1 MISNISLHPDI
12 YHLYLD
18 LNKASSSV
26 PHQALWQILHNYNFR
41 KHIISLIQNLYSH
54 PADHPT
60 VNGLSLFAAMTI
72 RGLRQGCPM
81 SPILFNLFIDPI
93 ICKLSSLLPSHTL
106 SASFSFIDD
115 IALQT
120 ACPKILITTLSFLSD
135 VGPKYGLSF
144 NATKSELHAL
154 NNAPH
159 LTICISSTTH
169 FSTFDQHDKARQY
182 YEYLGVFFFTSQ
194 QNQKKCSSS

>member
-18 LNKASSSV
+18 LNKAFNSV
-26 PHQALWQILHNYNFR
+26 PHQALWQILHNYNFP

-54 PADHPT
+54 PADYPT
-60 VNGLSLFAAMTI
+60 VNGFSLFAAMTI
-72 RGLRQGCPM
+72 RRLRQGCPM

-93 ICKLSSLLPSHTL
+93 IRKLSSLLPSHTF
-106 SASFSFIDD
+106 SALFSFIDD
-115 IALQT
+115 IALKN
-120 ACPKILITTLSFLSD
+120 ACPKILHTALSFLFN

-159 LTICISSTTH
+159 LTIRISSTTH
-169 FSTFDQHDKARQY
+169 FSTFDQHGKPRQY
-182 YEYLGVFFFTSQ
+182 YKYLGVFFFTSQ
-194 QNQKKCSSS
+194 QNQQMFLL